1 MDCEKLSPN
10 ALKIFEKIKKYYPPN
25 PWNKQWTEEG
35 MVYDNG
41 WHDLRKGG
49 DRGKLIRR
57 WEHTIG
63 STIVMFAS
71 QCSNRNDKLTRAVF
85 SFKLSKKWIELAVLL
100 KELDF
105 QIETLDLVE

>member
-10 ALKIFEKIKKYYPPN
+10 ALKIFEKIKTYYPPD
-25 PWNKQWTEEG
+25 PWKNLQWKEEG
-35 MVYDNG
+35 LVYDNG
-41 WHDLRKGG
+41 WHDLRKGD
-49 DRGKLIRR
+49 DRGKLIGR

-71 QCSNRNDKLTRAVF
+71 QNKNKKLTRSVF
-85 SFKLSKKWIELAVLL
+85 HFKMSKRWIEIAVLL